1 MSVGNNSAAELKA
14 LIECV
19 ERLEE
24 EKAKI
29 AEDIKQVFAEAK
41 VTGFDTKAMRK
52 VLAER
57 KLELA
62 ERRERKQIFDLYA
75 DRTGLYEDDDGAFV

>member
-1 MSVGNNSAAELKA
+1 
-14 LIECV
+14 
-19 ERLEE
+19 
-24 EKAKI
+24 
-29 AEDIKQVFAEAK
+29 VFAEAK

-52 VLAER
+52 VLSER

-75 DRTGLYEDDDGAFV
+75 DRTGLYDDEESFT